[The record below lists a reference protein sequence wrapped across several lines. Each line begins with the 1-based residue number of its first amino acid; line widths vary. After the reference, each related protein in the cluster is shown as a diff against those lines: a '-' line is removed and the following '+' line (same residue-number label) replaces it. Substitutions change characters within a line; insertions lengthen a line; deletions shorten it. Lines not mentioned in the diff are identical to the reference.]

1 MTVVSPAGPLDFD
14 LPEELIA
21 TAPPEARG
29 LRRDEV
35 RLLVARPEG
44 LAEATFRDLPA
55 FLDPGDLLVI
65 NVSATLPAAVP
76 VQQPV
81 VGVAPGSPSGPGGRL
96 LHLSTR
102 LPGGLWL
109 VEPRRPAGAG
119 SLPLPGGGRPG
130 EVLELPGGAS
140 ALLLG
145 PWPAGSDL
153 ATARLWVATLVV
165 PSESVH
171 AWLCRHGRPIRYGD
185 RAGPWPLSSY
195 QTVFAT
201 EPGSAEMP
209 SAGRAFTP
217 ELLTALLA
225 KGVGVTPLVLHTG
238 VSSQE
243 AGEPPYPEWYRVP
256 AETAARVN
264 ATRSEGGRVIA
275 VGTTVTRAL
284 ETVAGPDGR
293 ARAAEGWTELVLGP
307 EHDVRLVDGIITG
320 WHEPQASHL
329 SLLTAV
335 ADAGLVAAS
344 YETAL
349 ARGFLWHHFGDLAL
363 LLPGAAAPERST

>member
-1 MTVVSPAGPLDFD
+1 MTITPLASPLDFE

-29 LRRDEV
+29 LRRDQA
-35 RLLVARPEG
+35 RLLVARTSG

-55 FLDPGDLLVI
+55 FLKPGDLLVI

-76 VQQPV
+76 VLPPAA
-81 VGVAPGSPSGPGGRL
+81 GSASGSPPGIGERL

-102 LPGGLWL
+102 LPGGMWL
-109 VEPRRPAGAG
+109 VEPRRPAGMG
-119 SLPLPGGGRPG
+119 TMPLPGGGLPG
-130 EVLELPGGAS
+130 EVLALPGGES
-140 ALLLG
+140 AMLLG
-145 PWPAGSDL
+145 PWPAGSDP
-153 ATARLWVATLVV
+153 ATTRLWIAELTV
-165 PSESVH
+165 PPERVP
-171 AWLCRHGRPIRYGD
+171 AWLNCHGRPIRYGEH
-185 RAGPWPLSSY
+185 AGDWPLSSY
-195 QTVFAT
+195 QTVFAR

-217 ELLTALLA
+217 ELITALVA
-225 KGVGVTPLVLHTG
+225 KGIGVTPLVLHTG

-243 AGEPPYPEWYRVP
+243 AGERPYPEWYRVP
-256 AETAARVN
+256 KETASRVN
-264 ATRSEGGRVIA
+264 ATRAEGGRVIA

-293 ARAAEGWTELVLGP
+293 AHATHGWTELVLTP
-307 EHDVRLVDGIITG
+307 DSEVRLVDGLITG

-335 ADAGLVAAS
+335 AGVDLVEAS
-344 YETAL
+344 YQAAL
-349 ARGFLWHHFGDLAL
+349 ARGFLWHQFGDLAL
-363 LLPGAAAPERST
+363 LLP

>member
-1 MTVVSPAGPLDFD
+1 MTVAAPAGPLAFE
-14 LPEELIA
+14 LPRELIA

-29 LRRDEV
+29 LGRDQV
-35 RLLVARPEG
+35 RLLVARPGG
-44 LAEATFRDLPA
+44 LAEATFRELPA
-55 FLDPGDLLVI
+55 ILRPGDLLVV

-76 VQQPV
+76 VVP
-81 VGVAPGSPSGPGGRL
+81 GLGRAVAPPAGGAPGGRL

-109 VEPRRPAGAG
+109 IEPRLAAGAG
-119 SLPLPGGGRPG
+119 SLPLPGGGGTG
-130 EVLELPGGAS
+130 EVLGLRGGAT
-140 ALLLG
+140 ARLLG
-145 PWPAGSDL
+145 PWPEGTAE
-153 ATARLWVATLVV
+153 AAARLWLAALDV
-165 PSESVH
+165 PHGDVH
-171 AWLCRHGRPIRYGD
+171 AWLGRHGQPIRYGAD
-185 RAGPWPLSSY
+185 AGAWPLASY

-217 ELLTALLA
+217 ELLTALIVG
-225 KGVGVTPLVLHTG
+225 GVGVTPLVLHTG

-256 AETAARVN
+256 PETAARVN
-264 ATRSEGGRVIA
+264 ATRAAGGRVIA

-284 ETVAGPDGR
+284 ETVAEPDGR
-293 ARAAEGWTELVLGP
+293 AHPAEGWTELVIGP
-307 EHDVRLVDGIITG
+307 DRGVRLVDGLVTG

-335 ADAGLVAAS
+335 AGQALVEAS
-344 YETAL
+344 YEAAL
-349 ARGFLWHHFGDLAL
+349 ARGFFWHQFGDLHL
-363 LLPGAAAPERST
+363 LLP